1 MSFWRKISPT
11 RAAKDFATEFRR
23 PQPYRW
29 YIVAISLAATFSIF
43 SVMWKEEV
51 RGLPP
56 PPEVFYITSWQDGRS
71 DAEIMKSNI
80 ANQKRKDALEAEQKA
95 SEERV
100 KEMYRALG
108 RVSGMDVDKIE
119 REAKAENAAEDAS
132 KKKAQA
138 PLTGS
143 TPAAEGDAVAPE

>member
-29 YIVAISLAATFSIF
+29 YIVAISLAATFTIF
-43 SVMWKEEV
+43 SVMWQEEA

-56 PPEVFYITSWQDGRS
+56 PPEVFYITSWRDGRS
-71 DAEIMKSNI
+71 DAEIMKGNI
-80 ANQKRKDALEAEQKA
+80 ANQKRKDTLEAEQKA

-100 KEMYRALG
+100 KDMYRALG

-119 REAKAENAAEDAS
+119 REAKAEKAADEKA
-132 KKKAQA
+132 KKAEQA
-138 PLTGS
+138 RLIGTMPATEGS
-143 TPAAEGDAVAPE
+143 TVAPE